1 MYQDFCC
8 YSDLKDVTARRR
20 KRGVIILS
28 PAATKLELYNGRR
41 SFLAIEIHVGDSDL
55 DSHLFWL
62 IKKSYFELLT
72 NLNIEN
78 YD

>member
-1 MYQDFCC
+1 MDVKKNLKVGVSPVGKMSVVCAILQNAHTILCGNTIDVGN
-8 YSDLKDVTARRR
+8 SDV
-20 KRGVIILS
+20 
-28 PAATKLELYNGRR
+28 
-41 SFLAIEIHVGDSDL
+41 DSQ
-55 DSHLFWL
+55 LFWL